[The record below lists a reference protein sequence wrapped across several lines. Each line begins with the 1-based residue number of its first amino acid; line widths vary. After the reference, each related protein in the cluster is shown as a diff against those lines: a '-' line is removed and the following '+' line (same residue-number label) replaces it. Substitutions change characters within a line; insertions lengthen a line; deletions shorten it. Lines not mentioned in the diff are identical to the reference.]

1 MLSPDEY
8 QAILERDSTS
18 FVALLRTADLSASVP
33 ACPGW
38 DVADLARHLGG
49 VHRWAHDA
57 VVTGESGPRAEG
69 PASRDDLVQ
78 WFAEGASQL
87 VSLLRRTDPDSPAWT
102 FGPPPRTAAFWSRR
116 QAHETSV
123 HLGDAQ
129 RALEV
134 AVEADADPDFAA
146 DGVDEVASM
155 FFPGRVR
162 RGATPALDRGLR
174 VVLTDLPGTAFV
186 IAGDGT
192 DPTAPTAATLRGP
205 AADVLLVLWGRASVE
220 SLIVEGDPA
229 VVDEV
234 LAAGITP

>member
-1 MLSPDEY
+1 MLSVDEY
-8 QAILERDSTS
+8 QSVLERDSTI
-18 FVALLRTADLSASVP
+18 VEGLLRTADLSASVP
-33 ACPGW
+33 GCPGW
-38 DVADLARHLGG
+38 NVADLARHLGG

-57 VVTGESGPRAEG
+57 LITGAAGERPQGPDG
-69 PASRDDLVQ
+69 RDDLVA
-78 WFAEGASQL
+78 WFAEGASRL
-87 VSLLRRTDPDSPAWT
+87 VALLRRTDPNSPAWT

-116 QAHETSV
+116 QAHETSM

-129 RALEV
+129 RALDLPFVTNAE
-134 AVEADADPDFAA
+134 FAA
-146 DGVDEVASM
+146 DGVDEIATM
-155 FFPGRVR
+155 FFPSRVR
-162 RGATPALDRGLR
+162 RGVTPVLERGLR
-174 VVLTDLPGTAFV
+174 VVLTDLGDTAFV

>member
-8 QAILERDSTS
+8 QAILERDSTR

-57 VVTGESGPRAEG
+57 LVTGESGERPDG
-69 PASRDDLVQ
+69 PAGRDDLVQ
-78 WFAEGASQL
+78 WFAEGASEL

-134 AVEADADPDFAA
+134 AVETDAEFAA

-155 FFPGRVR
+155 FFPSRVR
-162 RGATPALDRGLR
+162 RGVTPALERGLR
-174 VVLTDLPGTAFV
+174 VVLDEFPSATVV

-192 DPTAPTAATLRGP
+192 DTTAPTAATLRGP
-205 AADVLLVLWGRASVE
+205 AADVLLVLWGRASVDR
-220 SLIVEGDPA
+220 LVVEGDPT